1 MNNKSYLVMF
11 SLGLIF
17 LCSSSMVAYG
27 TSFTPQVYLKDSSPY
42 GMPYADWIKKWWQ
55 WNVSVPKAEHPQTN
69 PKTMCATKE
78 SGQVSFLVQNLQ
90 GPSHYSCTIP
100 ANNAIMI
107 PISTGS
113 CTSIEAHSTKP
124 ADLIS
129 CATIGDK
136 HLTFKATLDGIALN
150 NLENNYATTNIFD
163 MTVPNDNYELLKGG
177 TYPTGAGGYFVF
189 LKPLPAG
196 EHNLRITARVVNPT
210 DPSFNFDYDTSFDLK
225 VDKLAT
231 LQSLTEITRFPKT
244 CQ

>member
-1 MNNKSYLVMF
+1 MIQKNYDSKNIIRRGILVVRVNNKSYLVLF

-17 LCSSSMVAYG
+17 LFSSSMVAYG
-27 TSFTPQVYLKDSSPY
+27 ISFTPQLYLKDSSPY

-69 PKTMCATKE
+69 PKTVCATKE

-124 ADLIS
+124 A
-129 CATIGDK
+129 
-136 HLTFKATLDGIALN
+136 
-150 NLENNYATTNIFD
+150 
-163 MTVPNDNYELLKGG
+163 V
-177 TYPTGAGGYFVF
+177 GAF
-189 LKPLPAG
+189 LC
-196 EHNLRITARVVNPT
+196 EFNSVV
-210 DPSFNFDYDTSFDLK
+210 
-225 VDKLAT
+225 
-231 LQSLTEITRFPKT
+231 
-244 CQ
+244 